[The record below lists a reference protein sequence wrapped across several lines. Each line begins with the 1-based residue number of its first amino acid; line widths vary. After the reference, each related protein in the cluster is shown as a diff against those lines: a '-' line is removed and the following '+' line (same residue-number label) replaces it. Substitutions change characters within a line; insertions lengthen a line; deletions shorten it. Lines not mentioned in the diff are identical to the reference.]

1 MTDGV
6 IMDQKKHE
14 YDSEDITVSFDSK
27 RCIHSA
33 ECVKNLRAVFDP
45 DKKPWIQP
53 ENASAEEIK
62 EAVHHCPSG
71 ALQYSNDSEEKPA
84 RTNSITISPN
94 GPLYLRGDI
103 AIQNSEGETILEDT
117 RVALCRCGASKYKPF
132 CDNSHED
139 IDFEAPAGFNES
151 KLRPTTNGDVNHDKL
166 ILRLMENG
174 PILVEGE
181 YEVYSIANQR
191 VSSKKNVAFCRCG
204 QSTSKP
210 FCDGTHK
217 DVGFEG

>member
-1 MTDGV
+1 
-6 IMDQKKHE
+6 MDQDRHE
-14 YDSEDITVSFDSK
+14 YESEDITVSFDNK
-27 RCIHSA
+27 RCIHSE
-33 ECVKNLRAVFDP
+33 ECVKNLNSVFNL

-62 EAVHHCPSG
+62 EAVHHCPTG
-71 ALQYSNDSEEKPA
+71 ALQYHDADEEEKPS
-84 RTNSITISPN
+84 RVNTITIGPD
-94 GPLYLRGDI
+94 GPLYLRGNI
-103 AIQNSEGETILEDT
+103 EIQNADGETIMEDT
-117 RVALCRCGASKYKPF
+117 RVALCRCGESQNKPI

-139 IDFEAPAGFNES
+139 IDFKAPASFDES
-151 KLRPTTNGDVNHDKL
+151 KLRPTTNGEANHDKL
-166 ILRLMENG
+166 ILRLMDNG

-204 QSTSKP
+204 KSTSKP